1 MRQAEKSLEYIHA
14 VSGTGFDVSPD
25 IGKVFRIINTQE
37 LTGNLVL
44 AFHETESAFAQV
56 VGNGDGEI
64 PDPFRVVIQVFSE
77 PDQNGVFFS
86 TVIRIEILEIGSSY
100 CSQFFKG
107 EIKGTAGGNQPRAVK
122 SS

>member
-1 MRQAEKSLEYIHA
+1 MRQAEKRLEYIHA

-37 LTGNLVL
+37 LTGNLIL

-56 VGNGDGEI
+56 IGNGDGEI

-77 PDQNGVFFS
+77 PDQNGVLFS
-86 TVIRIEILEIGSSY
+86 VVIRIEILDIFPVLHNEKALMQEQNDDGD
-100 CSQFFKG
+100 
-107 EIKGTAGGNQPRAVK
+107 
-122 SS
+122 